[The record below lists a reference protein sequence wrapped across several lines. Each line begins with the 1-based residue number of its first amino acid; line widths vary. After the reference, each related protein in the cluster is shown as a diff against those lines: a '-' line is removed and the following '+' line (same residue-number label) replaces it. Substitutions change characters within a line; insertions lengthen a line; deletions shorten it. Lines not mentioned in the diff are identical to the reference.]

1 MPAKYRFASPLNVN
15 LCGGESFVRQVEVID
30 AIHDWHEYFLPFNFE
45 VHGIAIMESEESVNH
60 AWRLI
65 RREDLRHY
73 MVNGSPYVWEISS
86 ALIRTHQSNFQYMGS
101 LPLYG
106 KSSHIW
112 EDVPIYIYRKSSH
125 TWEVFP
131 CVHGLPSC
139 LKTSLT
145 SEHFPSLVRLPICGN
160 TAQMLED
167 MLHMG
172 RLRIHGTR
180 MRLYQPTL

>member
-1 MPAKYRFASPLNVN
+1 MGSKVPAKYRFASPLNVN

-101 LPLYG
+101 LPIYG

-112 EDVPIYIYRKSSH
+112 EDVPIYIY
-125 TWEVFP
+125 
-131 CVHGLPSC
+131 
-139 LKTSLT
+139 
-145 SEHFPSLVRLPICGN
+145 IY
-160 TAQMLED
+160 
-167 MLHMG
+167 
-172 RLRIHGTR
+172 I
-180 MRLYQPTL
+180 